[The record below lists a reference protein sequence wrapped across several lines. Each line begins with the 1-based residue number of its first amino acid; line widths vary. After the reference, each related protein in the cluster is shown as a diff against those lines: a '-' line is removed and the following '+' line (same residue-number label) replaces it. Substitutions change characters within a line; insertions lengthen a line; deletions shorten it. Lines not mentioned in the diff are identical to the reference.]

1 MDRLISLFREASDDA
16 RARPPDLP
24 SEPGLGGQPVYFVQL
39 MEYLR
44 QQKREAELAAADA
57 DGDCDGIEDDE
68 VVVAGGRDVIGCDF
82 EIEIEIDEEDAD
94 MLIGSTYA
102 AAHR

>member
-16 RARPPDLP
+16 RGRPPDLP
-24 SEPGLGGQPVYFVQL
+24 AEPGLGGQPIYFVQL

-44 QQKREAELAAADA
+44 QQKREAELAADA
-57 DGDCDGIEDDE
+57 DGETFEAEGDDHGGYDRD
-68 VVVAGGRDVIGCDF
+68 VAGC
-82 EIEIEIDEEDAD
+82 EIDEEDAD
-94 MLIGSTYA
+94 MLIGSC